1 MRSVI
6 HVPREI
12 LMRLTVGTALILAGL
27 AIVVLAQMNL
37 SAQMDRVDRDGTA
50 GNLFA
55 LDVFW
60 LGLAGVVA
68 IAAGV
73 GALMARRRGAG
84 TSA

>member
-1 MRSVI
+1 
-6 HVPREI
+6 
-12 LMRLTVGTALILAGL
+12 
-27 AIVVLAQMNL
+27 MNL